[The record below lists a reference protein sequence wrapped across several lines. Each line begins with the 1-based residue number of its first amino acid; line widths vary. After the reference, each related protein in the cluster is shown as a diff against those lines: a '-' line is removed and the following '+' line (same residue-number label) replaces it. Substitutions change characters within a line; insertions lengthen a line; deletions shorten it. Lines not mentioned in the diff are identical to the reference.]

1 MCISECWK
9 FYKCVFPQ
17 RKRQSKEIT
26 NIVDFF
32 RGRKLL
38 SELETLVDKNNS
50 AANGELALYALKPDS
65 IPSILL
71 GSLNPPE

>member
-1 MCISECWK
+1 MCFHRE
-9 FYKCVFPQ
+9 
-17 RKRQSKEIT
+17 RDRGKEIT